1 MPLAK
6 IYETTPTMSYTNNPG
21 YGQGRHVIS
30 SDGILV
36 ESAAEFA
43 ARLRAHFTSP
53 GYTPPLLPAVA
64 LEVHALTRQSDVD
77 AAKVV
82 EVMRKDPML
91 AGRVLKI
98 AQSAA
103 FAPMGAITSLQDA
116 VVRLGLHNLSEIAWE
131 VSLNMRVFRSQAYAE
146 SMEIVRRHS
155 TACAHLARMVSSF
168 TSLASEYAF
177 LCGLLHDIG
186 MAAALIVL
194 GERKETATGFD
205 PALLGTALQQC
216 HQEASAVVAGLW
228 KLPADVQLVLGHH
241 HDVVIDGFV
250 HPLAAVVAVADE
262 LTRELGMGIM
272 ICGHNCDVT
281 SDTAL
286 GHARN
291 TLGFDR
297 ARMDK
302 LGREAKKLISTLERG
317 AATAAATSE
326 DRPKAQRSAR

>member
-1 MPLAK
+1 
-6 IYETTPTMSYTNNPG
+6 
-21 YGQGRHVIS
+21 
-30 SDGILV
+30 
-36 ESAAEFA
+36 
-43 ARLRAHFTSP
+43 
-53 GYTPPLLPAVA
+53 
-64 LEVHALTRQSDVD
+64 
-77 AAKVV
+77 
-82 EVMRKDPML
+82 ML

-116 VVRLGLHNLSEIAWE
+116 VVRLGLRNLSEIAWE

-155 TACAHLARMVSSF
+155 TACAHLARVVSSF

-194 GERKETATGFD
+194 GEQKETAAGFD
-205 PALLGTALQQC
+205 PTLLGIALQQC

-250 HPLAAVVAVADE
+250 HPLAAVVALADE
-262 LTRELGMGIM
+262 LTCDLGLGIV

-286 GHARN
+286 AHARN
-291 TLGFDR
+291 ALGFDC

-302 LGREAKKLISTLERG
+302 LGQEARRLISTLERG
-317 AATAAATSE
+317 AAIAAATSE
-326 DRPKAQRSAR
+326 ERRKTQKSRR

>member
-1 MPLAK
+1 MG
-6 IYETTPTMSYTNNPG
+6 YTNNPT
-21 YGQGRHVIS
+21 YGRGQHAIAN
-30 SDGILV
+30 DAILV
-36 ESAAEFA
+36 ETADQFA
-43 ARLRAHFTSP
+43 GRLRAHFSSP

-64 LEVHALTRQSDVD
+64 LEVHALTQQSDVD
-77 AAKVV
+77 AARVV

-103 FAPMGAITSLQDA
+103 FAPVGTITSLRDA
-116 VVRLGLHNLSEIAWE
+116 VVRLGLRNLSEIAWE

-155 TACAHLARMVSSF
+155 TACAHLARMVSGF
-168 TSLASEYAF
+168 TSIASEYAF

-194 GERKETATGFD
+194 GEQKGTAAGLD
-205 PALLGTALQQC
+205 PTMLGIALQQC

-250 HPLAAVVAVADE
+250 HPLAAVVALADE
-262 LTRELGMGIM
+262 LARDLGLGIV

-286 GHARN
+286 THARKA
-291 TLGFDR
+291 LGFDR
-297 ARMDK
+297 ARMDM
-302 LGREAKKLISTLERG
+302 LGQEARKLISTLERG
-317 AATAAATSE
+317 AAIAAATPE
-326 DRPKAQRSAR
+326 DRPKAQRSRR

>member
-1 MPLAK
+1 MSHTN
-6 IYETTPTMSYTNNPG
+6 YPT
-21 YGQGRHVIS
+21 YGFGEHAIAG
-30 SDGILV
+30 DGILV
-36 ESAAEFA
+36 ESGAEFA

-64 LEVHALTRQSDVD
+64 LEVHALAQQSNVDV
-77 AAKVV
+77 ARVV
-82 EVMRKDPML
+82 EMMRRDPML

-103 FAPMGAITSLQDA
+103 FAPVGALTSLQDA
-116 VVRLGLHNLSEIAWE
+116 VVRLGLRSLSEIAWE
-131 VSLNMRVFRSQAYAE
+131 VSLGMRVFRSHAYAE

-155 TACAHLARMVSSF
+155 TACAYLARMVSGF

-194 GERKETATGFD
+194 GEQKTTAAGFD
-205 PALLGTALQQC
+205 PTLLPMALQQC

-228 KLPADVQLVLGHH
+228 KLPADVTLVLGHH

-250 HPLAAVVAVADE
+250 HPLAAVVALADE
-262 LTRELGMGIM
+262 LTRDLGLGVVLG
-272 ICGHNCDVT
+272 GHNCDVT

-286 GHARN
+286 AHARN
-291 TLGFDR
+291 ALGFDR
-297 ARMDK
+297 ARMEK
-302 LGREAKKLISTLERG
+302 LGREAKKLISSLERG
-317 AATAAATSE
+317 SAVATAASN
-326 DRPKAQRSAR
+326 DRPKAQRSKR

>member
-1 MPLAK
+1 
-6 IYETTPTMSYTNNPG
+6 MSHTNNPG
-21 YGQGRHVIS
+21 YGRGQYAIS

-36 ESAAEFA
+36 ESAAQFA

-64 LEVHALTRQSDVD
+64 LEVHALTGQPDVD

-82 EVMRKDPML
+82 QVMRKDPML

-103 FAPMGAITSLQDA
+103 FAPAGSITSLQDA
-116 VVRLGLHNLSEIAWE
+116 VVRLGLRNLSEIAWE
-131 VSLNMRVFRSQAYAE
+131 VSLNTRVFRSQDYAE

-168 TSLASEYAF
+168 TSIASEYAF

-186 MAAALIVL
+186 IAAALIVL
-194 GERKETATGFD
+194 GEQQQSAAGFD
-205 PALLGTALQQC
+205 PNLLGIALQQS

-241 HDVVIDGFV
+241 HDVIINGFV
-250 HPLAAVVAVADE
+250 HPLAAVVALADE
-262 LTRELGMGIM
+262 LTRELGVGIV

-286 GHARN
+286 THARN
-291 TLGFDR
+291 ALGFDR
-297 ARMDK
+297 ARSDK
-302 LGREAKKLISTLERG
+302 LVQEARRLISTLERG
-317 AATAAATSE
+317 AAIAAATSE
-326 DRPKAQRSAR
+326 DRPKAQRSKR

>member
-1 MPLAK
+1 MRF
-6 IYETTPTMSYTNNPG
+6 TNNPS
-21 YGQGRHVIS
+21 YGQGHHVIS
-30 SDGILV
+30 SDAILV

-43 ARLRAHFTSP
+43 ARLRAHFSSP

-64 LEVHALTRQSDVD
+64 LQVHALTRQQDVD

-103 FAPMGAITSLQDA
+103 FAPVGTITSLQDA
-116 VVRLGLHNLSEIAWE
+116 VVRLGLRNLSEIAWE

-155 TACAHLARMVSSF
+155 TACAHLARLVSGF
-168 TSLASEYAF
+168 TPIASEYAF

-186 MAAALIVL
+186 IAAALIVL
-194 GERKETATGFD
+194 GEQGATAAGFD
-205 PALLGTALQQC
+205 PTLLGIALQQC

-241 HDVVIDGFV
+241 HDVMIDGFV
-250 HPLAAVVAVADE
+250 HPLAAVVALADE
-262 LTRELGMGIM
+262 LARDLGLGIVL
-272 ICGHNCDVT
+272 CGHNCDVT
-281 SDTAL
+281 GDTAL
-286 GHARN
+286 GHARDA
-291 TLGFDR
+291 LGFDR

-302 LGREAKKLISTLERG
+302 LGQAARKLISTLERG
-317 AATAAATSE
+317 AAIAAATPE
-326 DRPKAQRSAR
+326 GRPKAQRSRR